1 MYKARCI
8 VCRPDVS
15 YALSAMSQYQS
26 KPEEAY
32 WTAAKNILKYL
43 KRNKDKFLV
52 YGGHKELVVEGYT
65 DASFQTNRD
74 DFKSQS
80 GYIFCLNG
88 GAFSWKS
95 AKQSTTTNST
105 IKAEYLAASE
115 AAKEAVWIH
124 KFISELGVV
133 PSIKGPIDL
142 YCDNNGAIA

>member
-65 DASFQTNRD
+65 DASFQIDRD

-88 GAFSWKS
+88 GAFS
-95 AKQSTTTNST
+95 
-105 IKAEYLAASE
+105 
-115 AAKEAVWIH
+115 
-124 KFISELGVV
+124 
-133 PSIKGPIDL
+133 
-142 YCDNNGAIA
+142 